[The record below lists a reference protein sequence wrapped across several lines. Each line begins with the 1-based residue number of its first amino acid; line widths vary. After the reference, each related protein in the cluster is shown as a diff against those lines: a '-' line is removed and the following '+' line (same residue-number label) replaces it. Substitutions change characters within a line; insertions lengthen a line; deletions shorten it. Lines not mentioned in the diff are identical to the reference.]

1 MKHEWRKH
9 EKQIYNATTSPARLT
24 IPPQQFLILNGS
36 GDPNAPDF
44 SERVSALY
52 TTAYAVKRLYRAG
65 VPADAPFHDFTVYPL
80 EGLWTQDND
89 GPLNK
94 SALHYRIMI
103 RQPEAITQEMVTAAL
118 AQASRKKPNPHY
130 DAIRFETLTDGDCV
144 QILHIGSYDDEPA
157 SFAKLDA
164 YLQEKS
170 LSRTTSWHREIYLS
184 NAQRIPQKSAKPFCA
199 SPCAQNDLPHR
210 SNSERFFFTAVLTGE
225 LLFRT
230 IALLSVMTP
239 VQTIVKESSF
249 YGKNTRVSETQGY

>member
-184 NAQRIPQKSAKPFCA
+184 NAQRIPPKKCKTILRIAV
-199 SPCAQNDLPHR
+199 R
-210 SNSERFFFTAVLTGE
+210 SE
-225 LLFRT
+225 
-230 IALLSVMTP
+230 
-239 VQTIVKESSF
+239 
-249 YGKNTRVSETQGY
+249 

>member
-118 AQASRKKPNPHY
+118 AQASRKSPIPITTPSSSKRSPM
-130 DAIRFETLTDGDCV
+130 ATVCRFFTSAATTTN
-144 QILHIGSYDDEPA
+144 QHH
-157 SFAKLDA
+157 
-164 YLQEKS
+164 S
-170 LSRTTSWHREIYLS
+170 LSSMLIFRKRVFR
-184 NAQRIPQKSAKPFCA
+184 AQLPGTAKSISATPSVSPQKSAKPFCA

-210 SNSERFFFTAVLTGE
+210 SNSEWFFFTAVLTGE

-239 VQTIVKESSF
+239 VHTIVKESSF
-249 YGKNTRVSETQGY
+249 YGKSTRVSKTQGY

>member
-1 MKHEWRKH
+1 MTHEWRKH

-52 TTAYAVKRLYRAG
+52 TTAYAVKQLYRAG

-89 GPLNK
+89 GPRNK

-130 DAIRFETLTDGDCV
+130 DAIRFETLTDGATTTN
-144 QILHIGSYDDEPA
+144 QHH
-157 SFAKLDA
+157 
-164 YLQEKS
+164 S
-170 LSRTTSWHREIYLS
+170 LSSMLIFRKRVFR
-184 NAQRIPQKSAKPFCA
+184 AQLPGTAKSISATPSVSPQKSAKPFCA

-210 SNSERFFFTAVLTGE
+210 SNSERFFFTAVLTGG
-225 LLFRT
+225 LLFRI

>member
-130 DAIRFETLTDGDCV
+130 DAILFETLTDGDCV
-144 QILHIGSYDDEPA
+144 QILHIGSYDEPA

-184 NAQRIPQKSAKPFCA
+184 NAQRIPPKK
-199 SPCAQNDLPHR
+199 AQNHSAHR
-210 SNSERFFFTAVLTGE
+210 RALRMISPTAPIRSGFSLQ
-225 LLFRT
+225 
-230 IALLSVMTP
+230 LS
-239 VQTIVKESSF
+239 
-249 YGKNTRVSETQGY
+249 

>member
-1 MKHEWRKH
+1 M
-9 EKQIYNATTSPARLT
+9 AAV
-24 IPPQQFLILNGS
+24 IPTRQTFPSAFLRS
-36 GDPNAPDF
+36 TP
-44 SERVSALY
+44 
-52 TTAYAVKRLYRAG
+52 AYAVKRLYRAG

-184 NAQRIPQKSAKPFCA
+184 NAQRIPPKKRKTILRIAV
-199 SPCAQNDLPHR
+199 R
-210 SNSERFFFTAVLTGE
+210 SE
-225 LLFRT
+225 
-230 IALLSVMTP
+230 
-239 VQTIVKESSF
+239 
-249 YGKNTRVSETQGY
+249 

>member
-9 EKQIYNATTSPARLT
+9 EKQIYNATTSPTRLT

-94 SALHYRIMI
+94 SALHYR
-103 RQPEAITQEMVTAAL
+103 
-118 AQASRKKPNPHY
+118 
-130 DAIRFETLTDGDCV
+130 
-144 QILHIGSYDDEPA
+144 
-157 SFAKLDA
+157 
-164 YLQEKS
+164 
-170 LSRTTSWHREIYLS
+170 
-184 NAQRIPQKSAKPFCA
+184 
-199 SPCAQNDLPHR
+199 
-210 SNSERFFFTAVLTGE
+210 FT
-225 LLFRT
+225 
-230 IALLSVMTP
+230 
-239 VQTIVKESSF
+239 
-249 YGKNTRVSETQGY
+249 